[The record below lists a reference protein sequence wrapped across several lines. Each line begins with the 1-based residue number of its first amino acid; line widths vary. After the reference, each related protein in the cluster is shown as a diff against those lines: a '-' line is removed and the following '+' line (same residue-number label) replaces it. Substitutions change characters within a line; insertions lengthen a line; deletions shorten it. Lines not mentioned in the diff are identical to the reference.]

1 MSKRFLICLLFLCV
15 AVGCVSI
22 SALAEEESEQESVYV
37 FVTLADGEGKT
48 VLAHEEITVEDTDGD
63 GVLTI
68 HDALTCAHAQKYT
81 GEGEGYRAERTEYG
95 LSMTKL
101 WGCEN
106 GGSYGYYLN
115 NQSPQ
120 SLADPIEK
128 GDSVHAFVY
137 TDLTAWSDTY
147 CYFDKEHVAVSG
159 DGALTLTLYAMGYDA
174 DWNPVSLPV
183 AGASITID
191 GKATPYV
198 TDEEGKVTLTFD
210 GAGYCVVSA
219 VKEGVNLVPPV
230 CAVAVSSGSAD
241 AGDRGGLLPWIGLGF
256 AALVAILPLGK
267 RFKHETL

>member
-210 GAGYCVVSA
+210 GATY
-219 VKEGVNLVPPV
+219 
-230 CAVAVSSGSAD
+230 
-241 AGDRGGLLPWIGLGF
+241 
-256 AALVAILPLGK
+256 K
-267 RFKHETL
+267 RVG

>member
-1 MSKRFLICLLFLCV
+1 MKKFLSLLLVLLMS
-15 AVGCVSI
+15 AVPAFAEDAQVYVSI
-22 SALAEEESEQESVYV
+22 SDDTGALVLAYEAIAVTDADADGALTIYDALA
-37 FVTLADGEGKT
+37 
-48 VLAHEEITVEDTDGD
+48 
-63 GVLTI
+63 
-68 HDALTCAHAQKYT
+68 CAHAAKHEN
-81 GEGEGYRAERTEYG
+81 GAEAFATEETEYG
-95 LSMTKL
+95 LSLMKL
-101 WGCEN
+101 WGVEN

-128 GDSVHAFVY
+128 GDSIHAFVY

-147 CYFDKEHVAVSG
+147 CYFDQEHVAVSG
-159 DGALTLTLYAMGYDA
+159 DGSLTLTLYAMGYDA

-241 AGDRGGLLPWIGLGF
+241 AGDRGGLLPWIGLGL
-256 AALVAILPLGK
+256 AALVALLPLGK
-267 RFKHETL
+267 RFKHEKL

>member
-1 MSKRFLICLLFLCV
+1 MSKRFLICLLFLCL

-22 SALAEEESEQESVYV
+22 PALAEEESEQEGVYV
-37 FVTLADGEGKT
+37 FVTLADDKGQN

-63 GVLTI
+63 GVLSI
-68 HDALTCAHAQKYT
+68 HDALTCAHAQKYN
-81 GEGEGYRAERTEYG
+81 GAGEGYSAESTEYG

-120 SLADPIEK
+120 SLADPVEK

-159 DGALTLTLYAMGYDA
+159 DGTLQLTLYAMGYDA

-183 AGASITID
+183 EGASITIG

-198 TDEEGKVTLTFD
+198 TDQDGKVTLTFD

-219 VKEGVNLVPPV
+219 FKEGANLVPPV
-230 CAVAVSSGSAD
+230 CAVAVSNSSAE
-241 AGDRGGLLPWIGLGF
+241 AGDRGALIPWVALG
-256 AALVAILPLGK
+256 LVALILLIPAGK
-267 RFKHETL
+267 RLKHEKL